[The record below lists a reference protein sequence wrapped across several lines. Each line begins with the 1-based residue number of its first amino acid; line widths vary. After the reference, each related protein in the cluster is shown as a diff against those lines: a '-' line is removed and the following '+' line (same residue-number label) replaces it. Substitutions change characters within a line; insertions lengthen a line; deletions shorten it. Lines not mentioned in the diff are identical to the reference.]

1 MSGIQDPPQYVLI
14 ASDAARG
21 PASSTL
27 AHPAIIHYQY
37 ADDAPVN
44 VIPPPGGQHTILVM
58 EFDESDPTA
67 QPTVRSLSED
77 VVVSGIKVSEAPGAT
92 AARPPGTEGRSANP
106 SMYVIETS
114 VKIPSSLPETESVDQ
129 NFIAH
134 FKQRNNDLRR
144 VMAYGSQPTDLL
156 PPAEPTSQSPPE
168 GLLSSTTPQVP
179 EFPRFP

>member
-14 ASDAARG
+14 ASGAVRG

-44 VIPPPGGQHTILVM
+44 IIPPPGGQHTILVM
-58 EFDESDPTA
+58 EFDESDPTG

-92 AARPPGTEGRSANP
+92 AARSPGTEGKSMNP
-106 SMYVIETS
+106 NMYVIQTS
-114 VKIPSSLPETESVDQ
+114 IKTPSSL
-129 NFIAH
+129 
-134 FKQRNNDLRR
+134 NNDLRR
-144 VMAYGSQPTDLL
+144 VMAYGRQSPDLL